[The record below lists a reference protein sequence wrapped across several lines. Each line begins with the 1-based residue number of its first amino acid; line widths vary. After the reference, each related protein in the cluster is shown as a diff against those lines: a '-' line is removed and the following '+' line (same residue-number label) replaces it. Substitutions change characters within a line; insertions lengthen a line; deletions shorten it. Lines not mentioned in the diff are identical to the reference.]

1 MSLTITKEPNKEKTS
16 PLHGLLSL
24 VVPGLGQLVAG
35 SAVRGISLFLSVL
48 GLALLSIWTIAQRAR
63 FPDFALSAQVFALLL
78 AQCGALLLFL
88 VALRYLLGRFFFKD
102 ASGQALTQVGLAIVY
117 VLAVYLVADSFTG
130 AAGAVADI
138 TQVFG
143 MTGVMAAAAL
153 AALWFWQAVD
163 AARLAGGQPAP
174 SLMPAILIAC
184 LLIFVLGWNITQID
198 LPKAVREYRDT
209 QIILRR
215 IAWPWRSAFE
225 FEVRSQE
232 ATARIQ
238 APCPEGAAGPP
249 VNEPKE
255 GEPWIVVTPTCGEL
269 SQRDLTGNF
278 DLGTPLTITGGNF
291 APGTDVD
298 ILWKN
303 PIGNPFRPRGVGETT
318 IPVDENGSFETL
330 LNIPEAV
337 IPDTAAGDQ
346 IHTLILRQESA
357 LVFTGRLSQDMKLAL
372 VGMLE
377 TIMLGLMAT
386 FFGII
391 FAIPFSFLA
400 ARNLM
405 APIVTTLSGVVGGL
419 LALVPALAIA
429 FLATG
434 RIAGLMGG
442 LDDAPLQTASV
453 ALLLVTV
460 LGWSGWRAGSRGMEY
475 IGERTPDTLSRLITA
490 LIMGLLAAALGYGLG
505 IGFSRGIRSIPLGAE
520 VAAQTE
526 TRYAIAGA
534 ILLGLLG
541 LVYAY
546 RKGVHGEISIGMIVY
561 AIVRTSMN
569 IIRSIEP
576 LIWAL
581 VGIIWIGP
589 GPFAGAIALT
599 VHTIA
604 SLGKLYSEAIES
616 IDPGP
621 IEAIQATGATRLQS
635 VMYAVVPQ
643 VLPPFISFTIYRW
656 DINVRL
662 STIIGLVGG
671 GGIGFILIQWIR
683 QFQYEPAGI
692 AVWLITITV
701 AVLDYVSSEIRERF
715 I

>member
-1 MSLTITKEPNKEKTS
+1 MTVIQVPPKEKPS
-16 PLHGLLSL
+16 ILHGLLSF

-35 SAVRGISLFLSVL
+35 FPVRGISLFLSILLL
-48 GLALLSIWTIAQRAR
+48 GLLSSWTIAQRAR
-63 FPDFALSAQVFALLL
+63 FPDFGLSARIFVLIV
-78 AQCGALLLFL
+78 AQTGALLLFL
-88 VALRYLLGRFFFKD
+88 IALRYLVGRFIFKD
-102 ASGQALTQVGLAIVY
+102 VSGQALTQAGLGIFYALV
-117 VLAVYLVADSFTG
+117 VFLVADSFL
-130 AAGAVADI
+130 AFAGSEEDLRQVYGMPAVLS
-138 TQVFG
+138 
-143 MTGVMAAAAL
+143 AAAL
-153 AALWFWQAVD
+153 TAIWFWQSFD
-163 AARLAGGQPAP
+163 AARIGGGRAP
-174 SLMPAILIAC
+174 VSLTTPILIAC
-184 LLIFVLGWNITQID
+184 LLIFVLGWNITKID
-198 LPKAVREYRDT
+198 LPKAVREYKDT

-215 IAWPWRSAFE
+215 IFWPWQSAFE
-225 FEVRSQE
+225 FEVRSLE

-249 VNEPKE
+249 VNQSLE
-255 GEPWIVVTPTCGEL
+255 GEPWIVATPTCGTL
-269 SQRDLTGNF
+269 SVRDLRGNF
-278 DLGTPLTITGGNF
+278 EPGTELTITGGNF
-291 APGTDVD
+291 SPGTDVE
-298 ILWKN
+298 IFWKN
-303 PIGNPFRPRGVGETT
+303 PIGNPFRPRGVGETL
-318 IPVDENGSFETL
+318 IPVSDDGTFETI

-337 IPDTAAGDQ
+337 IPETALGDQ
-346 IHTLILRQESA
+346 IHTLIVRQESA
-357 LVFTGRLSQDMKLAL
+357 LVFTGALSREMNLAL

-391 FAIPFSFLA
+391 FAIPSSFLA

-405 APIVTTLSGVVGGL
+405 SPIVTTLSGVVGGL
-419 LALVPALAIA
+419 LLLIPSVGVA
-429 FLATG
+429 FLLTN
-434 RIAGLMGG
+434 RVAGLMGG
-442 LDDAPLQTASV
+442 LEDAPLQTASI
-453 ALLLVTV
+453 ALLLVSG
-460 LGWSGWRAGSRGMEY
+460 LGWAGWRAGSRGMEY
-475 IGERTPDTLSRLITA
+475 IGEHAPDAFSRLA
-490 LIMGLLAAALGYGLG
+490 ASLVMGALAALLGYFLGL
-505 IGFSRGIRSIPLGAE
+505 GFSRGIRTIPLGAE
-520 VAAQTE
+520 VAALTE
-526 TRYAIAGA
+526 TRYAIGGA
-534 ILLGLLG
+534 VIFGLIG
-541 LVYAY
+541 LVYAF
-546 RKGVHGEISIGMIVY
+546 RKGIHGEVSIGLVVY
-561 AIVRTSMN
+561 AIVRTLMN

-616 IDPGP
+616 INPGP

-635 VMYAVVPQ
+635 IMYAVVPQ

-715 I
+715 V

>member
-1 MSLTITKEPNKEKTS
+1 MTVNTISPKENNS
-16 PLHGLLSL
+16 ILHGLLSF

-35 SAVRGISLFLSVL
+35 FPVRGFSLLISILLL
-48 GLALLSIWTIAQRAR
+48 GLLSSWTIAQRAR
-63 FPDFALSAQVFALLL
+63 FPDFGLSARIFFVLVVQA
-78 AQCGALLLFL
+78 GALLLFL
-88 VALRYLLGRFFFKD
+88 IALRYLVGRFLLKD
-102 ASGQALTQVGLAIVY
+102 VSGQALTQIGLGIFYA
-117 VLAVYLVADSFTG
+117 LAVFLVTDSFLSL
-130 AAGAVADI
+130 AGAEEELS
-138 TQVFG
+138 QVYG
-143 MTGVMAAAAL
+143 MPAVLSAAAL
-153 AALWFWQAVD
+153 AGIWFWQVFD
-163 AARLAGGQPAP
+163 AARVGGGQAP
-174 SLMPAILIAC
+174 VSLTPPILIAC
-184 LLIFVLGWNITQID
+184 LLIFVLGWNITKID
-198 LPKAVREYRDT
+198 LPKAVREYKDT

-215 IAWPWRSAFE
+215 IFWPWRAAFE
-225 FEVRSQE
+225 FEVRSLE
-232 ATARIQ
+232 SEARIQ
-238 APCPEGAAGPP
+238 APCPEGAVGPP
-249 VNEPKE
+249 VNEPQAD
-255 GEPWIVVTPTCGEL
+255 EPWIVATPTCGEL
-269 SQRDLTGNF
+269 SERDLRGNF
-278 DLGTPLTITGGNF
+278 ETGTELTITGGNF
-291 APGTDVD
+291 SPGTDVE
-298 ILWKN
+298 IFWKN
-303 PIGNPFRPRGVGETT
+303 PIGNPFRPRGVGETL
-318 IPVDENGSFETL
+318 IPVNESGGFETK

-337 IPDTAAGDQ
+337 IPATALGDQ
-346 IHTLILRQESA
+346 IHTLIVRQESA
-357 LVFTGRLSQDMKLAL
+357 LVFTGALSREMNLAL

-391 FAIPFSFLA
+391 FAVPFSFLA

-405 APIVTTLSGVVGGL
+405 SPIVTTLSGVVGGTL
-419 LALVPALAIA
+419 LLVPALAIA
-429 FLATG
+429 FLITG

-453 ALLLVTV
+453 ALVLVTA
-460 LGWSGWRAGSRGMEY
+460 LGWSGWRAGSRGMQY
-475 IGERTPDTLSRLITA
+475 IGEHAPDTFSRLISS
-490 LIMGLLAAALGYGLG
+490 LVMGLLAAILGYFLG
-505 IGFSRGIRSIPLGAE
+505 IGFSRGIRSIPLGPE
-520 VAAQTE
+520 VAVLTE

-534 ILLGLLG
+534 VLLGLVG

-546 RKGVHGEISIGMIVY
+546 RKGVHGEISIGLVIY
-561 AIVRTSMN
+561 AIVRTLMN

-616 IDPGP
+616 INPGP

-635 VMYAVVPQ
+635 IMYAVVPQ

>member
-1 MSLTITKEPNKEKTS
+1 MTANHLPPKEKTS
-16 PLHGLLSL
+16 ILHGLLSFL
-24 VVPGLGQLVAG
+24 VPGLGQLAAG
-35 SAVRGISLFLSVL
+35 YPVRGFSLLISIILL
-48 GLALLSIWTIAQRAR
+48 GLLSIWTIAQRAR
-63 FPDFALSAQVFALLL
+63 FPDFGLSAKVFILLV
-78 AQCGALLLFL
+78 AQSGALLLFL
-88 VALRYLLGRFFFKD
+88 IALRYLVGRFALKD
-102 ASGQALTQVGLAIVY
+102 VSGQALTQVGLGIIY
-117 VLAVYLVADSFTG
+117 VLAIVLVADSFLS
-130 AAGAVADI
+130 AAGSEEELR
-138 TQVFG
+138 QVFG
-143 MTGVMAAAAL
+143 MPAVLSAAAL
-153 AALWFWQAVD
+153 ASIWFWQAFD
-163 AARLAGGQPAP
+163 AARIGGRQAPA
-174 SLMPAILIAC
+174 SLTPAILIAC
-184 LLIFVLGWNITQID
+184 LLIFVLGWNITKID
-198 LPKAVREYRDT
+198 MPKAVREYQDT

-215 IAWPWRSAFE
+215 IIWPWRAAFE
-225 FEVRSQE
+225 FTVRSLE
-232 ATARIQ
+232 SEARIQ
-238 APCPEGAAGPP
+238 APCPEGASGPP
-249 VNEPKE
+249 VNEPQDD
-255 GEPWIVVTPTCGEL
+255 EPWIVVIPTCGEI
-269 SQRDLTGNF
+269 SERDLRGNF
-278 DLGTPLTITGGNF
+278 EPGSELTITGGNF
-291 APGTDVD
+291 SPGTDVE

-303 PIGNPFRPRGVGETT
+303 PIGNPFRPRGVGETV
-318 IPVDENGSFETL
+318 IPVDESGGFETK

-337 IPDTAAGDQ
+337 IPATAMGDQ
-346 IHTLILRQESA
+346 IHTLIVRQESA
-357 LVFTGRLSQDMKLAL
+357 LVFTGALSREMKLAL

-391 FAIPFSFLA
+391 LAVPFSFLA

-405 APIVTTLSGVVGGL
+405 SPIVTTLSGVVGGL
-419 LALVPALAIA
+419 VLLVPAVAIA
-429 FLATG
+429 FFVTG

-453 ALLLVTV
+453 ALLLVTA
-460 LGWSGWRAGSRGMEY
+460 LGWSGWKAGSRGMQY
-475 IGERTPDTLSRLITA
+475 IGERAPDTFSRLVTSA
-490 LIMGLLAAALGYGLG
+490 VMGLLTAIIGYILG
-505 IGFSRGIRSIPLGAE
+505 IGFSRGIRSIPLGQE
-520 VAAQTE
+520 VAVLTE
-526 TRYAIAGA
+526 MRYAIAGA
-534 ILLGLLG
+534 VIFGLAG

-546 RKGVHGEISIGMIVY
+546 RKGIHGEISIGMIVY
-561 AIVRTSMN
+561 VIVRTLMN

-604 SLGKLYSEAIES
+604 SLGKLYSESIES
-616 IDPGP
+616 INPGP

-635 VMYAVVPQ
+635 IMYAVVPQ

-715 I
+715 V

>member
-1 MSLTITKEPNKEKTS
+1 MTVNPVPPREKTS
-16 PLHGLLSL
+16 FLHGLLSFIL
-24 VVPGLGQLVAG
+24 PGLGQIVAG
-35 SAVRGISLFLSVL
+35 FPVRGFSLLIAILLL
-48 GLALLSIWTIAQRAR
+48 GLLSSWTIAQRAR
-63 FPDFALSAQVFALLL
+63 FPDFSLSTKIFIILVVQA
-78 AQCGALLLFL
+78 GALLLFL
-88 VALRYLLGRFFFKD
+88 IALRYLIGRFLLKD
-102 ASGQALTQVGLAIVY
+102 VSGQALTQIGLGIFY
-117 VLAVYLVADSFTG
+117 VLAIFLVADSFLTVAG
-130 AAGAVADI
+130 SEDELRQVYGMPAVLSAAS
-138 TQVFG
+138 
-143 MTGVMAAAAL
+143 L
-153 AALWFWQAVD
+153 AAIWFWQTYD
-163 AARLAGGQPAP
+163 ATRLGARQAPA
-174 SLMPAILIAC
+174 SLTPAILIAC
-184 LLIFVLGWNITQID
+184 LLIFVLGWNITKID
-198 LPKAVREYRDT
+198 MPKAVREYQDT

-215 IAWPWRSAFE
+215 IFWPWRAAFE
-225 FEVRSQE
+225 FEVRNLE

-249 VNEPKE
+249 VNEPQP
-255 GEPWIVVTPTCGEL
+255 GEPWIVATPTCGEL
-269 SQRDLTGNF
+269 SERDLRGNF
-278 DLGTPLTITGGNF
+278 EPGTELTITGGNF
-291 APGTDVD
+291 DPGTDVE
-298 ILWKN
+298 IFWKN
-303 PIGNPFRPRGVGETT
+303 PIGNPFRPRGVGETL
-318 IPVDENGSFETL
+318 ISVDETGTFETT

-337 IPDTAAGDQ
+337 IPDTALGDQ
-346 IHTLILRQESA
+346 IHTLIVRQESA
-357 LVFTGRLSQDMKLAL
+357 VIFTGALSREMNLAL

-419 LALVPALAIA
+419 LLLIPALVIA
-429 FLATG
+429 FFVTG
-434 RIAGLMGG
+434 RVAGFMGG

-453 ALLLVTV
+453 ALILVMV

-475 IGERTPDTLSRLITA
+475 IGERAPDIFSRLVTS
-490 LIMGLLAAALGYGLG
+490 LVMGLLAAVLGYILG

-520 VAAQTE
+520 VAVLTE

-534 ILLGLLG
+534 VILGLAG

-546 RKGVHGEISIGMIVY
+546 RKGVHGEISIGLVVY
-561 AIVRTSMN
+561 AIVRTLMN

-701 AVLDYVSSEIRERF
+701 ALLDYVSSEIRERF
-715 I
+715 V